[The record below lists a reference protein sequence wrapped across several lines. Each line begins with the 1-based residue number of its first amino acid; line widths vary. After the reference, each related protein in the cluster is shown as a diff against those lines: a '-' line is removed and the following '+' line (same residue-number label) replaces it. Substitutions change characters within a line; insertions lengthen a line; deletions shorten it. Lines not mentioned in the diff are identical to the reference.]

1 MARTHEN
8 YQISDSDHHALEAL
22 VRSPKTPQSLVE
34 RARIL
39 LMTAAGER
47 AEQVAEALGTTKQK
61 VYRWRKRFKDAGLEG
76 LRDRPRP
83 GQPRKLS
90 KAKVK
95 EILDLTVHH
104 VPREATHWSVRL
116 MAKAAG
122 VTNWQVS
129 QVWDAANLKPHRLKT
144 FKISNDPDFAEKV
157 TDVVGLYLNPPD
169 NAVVLCVDEKTQ
181 IQALDRTQP
190 LLPLKPGQVE
200 RRTHD
205 YKRNGITNLY
215 AAFNI
220 LTGQVMGRVTQRHRA
235 KEFLDFLKQV
245 ERATPAE
252 RDLHIILDN
261 SSTHTTKDVRGW
273 LSKHPRIQLHFTPTS
288 ASWLNAVE
296 SWFSTLERRALHR
309 GVFTSVKELREE
321 LHRYIRL
328 HNARHAKQFRW
339 TKPASDI
346 IDQVQKIKDQLNNTT
361 NQTGHCRMLNSCSPA
376 ERLRS
381 LITELSCCPL
391 PFLARRRT
399 LDKRFL
405 GCVGIA
411 KIHCPPALSPQ
422 ISFRRLSRPQFH
434 R

>member
-1 MARTHEN
+1 MARTHED
-8 YQISDSDHHALEAL
+8 YQIRHTDEQALETL

-34 RARIL
+34 RARII
-39 LMTAAGER
+39 LMTAAGEH

-104 VPREATHWSVRL
+104 IPREATHWSVRL

-129 QVWDAANLKPHRLKT
+129 QVWEAANLKPHRIKT
-144 FKISNDPDFAEKV
+144 FKISNDLAFAEKV
-157 TDVVGLYLNPPD
+157 TDVVGLYMSPPD
-169 NAVVLCVDEKTQ
+169 NAVVLSVDEKTQ

-190 LLPLKPGQVE
+190 MLQLKPGQVE

-220 LTGQVMGRVTQRHRA
+220 LTGEVLGRITQRHRA
-235 KEFLDFLKQV
+235 KEFLDFLRQI
-245 ERATPAE
+245 ERATPAQQ
-252 RDLHIILDN
+252 DLHIILDN
-261 SSTHTTKDVRGW
+261 SSTHKTKDVRQW
-273 LSKHPRIQLHFTPTS
+273 LAKHPRIQLHFTPTS

-296 SWFSTLERRALHR
+296 SWFSSLERRALHR

-328 HNARHAKQFRW
+328 HNSRHAKPFRW
-339 TKPASDI
+339 TKTAPDI
-346 IDQVQKIKDQLNNTT
+346 IDQVQKIKDQLNNAT
-361 NQTGHCRMLNSCSPA
+361 NQTGH
-376 ERLRS
+376 
-381 LITELSCCPL
+381 
-391 PFLARRRT
+391 
-399 LDKRFL
+399 
-405 GCVGIA
+405 
-411 KIHCPPALSPQ
+411 
-422 ISFRRLSRPQFH
+422 
-434 R
+434 